1 MKHNDFIVYQGF
13 RYVRADS
20 EESAEVTEVTDDD
33 VEVVAEEKADAE
45 VKLQDDT
52 PSEAKDAQQDEKFYE
67 KKIIS
72 LLEEI
77 VTLLKTPKE

>member
-1 MKHNDFIVYQGF
+1 MKNDFIVYNGF

-20 EESAEVTEVTDDD
+20 AEVAEVVTDSD
-33 VEVVAEEKADAE
+33 VVAEEKADAE

-52 PSEAKDAQQDEKFYE
+52 PSEAKDAQQDEKSYE
-67 KKIIS
+67 KRIIS
-72 LLEEI
+72 LLEEV

>member
-1 MKHNDFIVYQGF
+1 MKHNDFIVYNGF
-13 RYVRADS
+13 RYIRADS
-20 EESAEVTEVTDDD
+20 AESEEVVEVSDDD

>member
-1 MKHNDFIVYQGF
+1 MKNDFIVYNGF

-20 EESAEVTEVTDDD
+20 TEVAEVVTDSDA
-33 VEVVAEEKADAE
+33 VAEEKPDAA
-45 VKLQDDT
+45 VKIQDDT

-67 KKIIS
+67 KRIIS
-72 LLEEI
+72 LLEEV

>member
-1 MKHNDFIVYQGF
+1 MANDCFIVYNGF

-20 EESAEVTEVTDDD
+20 DSTEEV
-33 VEVVAEEKADAE
+33 VEVSDNEVDIIEDKTDAE

-52 PSEAKDAQQDEKFYE
+52 PSEAKDAQQDDKFYE

-72 LLEEI
+72 LLEEV